1 MEDSIYIKR
10 LKERLRQNPDS
21 KVFLSLAEE
30 LRKKDMMDE
39 AIAVLIGGIK
49 KNPDFIAARLTIGRW
64 YLFSNMLSEAQKEFS
79 EVIKQ
84 SPNNIFARK
93 WLDETNRRLGIVEEV
108 IPMPLRKNREAVI
121 DCLNKFL
128 EEIKSRFAYSS
139 SLASSLAHEDKGS
152 VVNRLNRFLD
162 AIKIQF
168 ASSNLN

>member
-10 LKERLRQNPDS
+10 LKERLRRNPDS

-39 AIAVLIGGIK
+39 AIAILIGGIK

-64 YLFSNMLSEAQKEFS
+64 YLLSDMLPEAQKEFS
-79 EVIKQ
+79 EAIEI
-84 SPNNIFARK
+84 SPDNIFARK
-93 WLDETNRRLGIVEEV
+93 GLDEVNKRLGIVDEV
-108 IPMPLRKNREAVI
+108 IPLPLHKSREAVI
-121 DCLNKFL
+121 DRLNKFL
-128 EEIKSRFAYSS
+128 EEIKIRFAYPS
-139 SLASSLAHEDKGS
+139 SLASSLARKDKDT
-152 VVNRLNRFLD
+152 VTDRLNRFLN